1 MQKKLINSPSRCV
14 EEAIEGVLLSDSNL
28 QRVEGLNILIRKDI
42 AEHKANFVSII
53 SGGGSGHE
61 PAHAGFIGEGM
72 LSGAVLGN
80 VFASPSVASILAA
93 IRIVAGPKG
102 VLIIVKNYTG
112 DRLNFGMAAETAKQ
126 EGIDV
131 KLVIVADDCALPL
144 GKGITGGRG
153 LAGTVYVHKVAG
165 AVAASGASLEEVHT
179 AATLATARIGTLGL
193 ALSTC
198 SVPGTPAS
206 TRLSLPGLIE
216 VGMGIHGEP
225 GREQMQLPETNA
237 ADRIA
242 SILVAGI
249 LDQPQSSASEAQV
262 DLTARRLTY
271 TAGQRVAVMLN
282 NLGALPVIEM
292 QIVTRGVMLELAA
305 RGLVPV
311 RAHVGALMTSL
322 EMAGLSLTLYMIESD
337 DDLAYLDAPTAA
349 PAWIKSSVLSAESSD
364 LVGNRT
370 IVYSAADYE
379 KTVSSTVQGLRAD
392 RKILTAI
399 AAVCHRLVAMEPELT
414 QYDAICGDGDCGM
427 VMKKGATYILQDLET
442 YSQNDAT
449 VDLSV
454 LFTRLAT
461 GLSASMGGTSGVL
474 LELCFRAMA
483 LSFSSAAAVSGVR
496 HATLVDWAAA
506 LRAGVDAISYYGGAS
521 AGMRTMLD
529 AFLPAV
535 QALEQGNDL
544 ATVVVAAQAGADSTK
559 SMQSLAGRSNY
570 VNQAHMEGTPDPGAV
585 AVAAA
590 FQALSV
596 CLP

>member
-1 MQKKLINSPSRCV
+1 MQKKLINSPNRCV

-42 AEHKANFVSII
+42 AAHKANFVSII

-165 AVAASGASLEEVHT
+165 AVAASGASLDAVHT

-262 DLTARRLTY
+262 NMTARRLPYVT
-271 TAGQRVAVMLN
+271 GQRVVVMLN

-322 EMAGLSLTLYMIESD
+322 EMAGLSLTLCMVESD

-349 PAWIKSSVLSAESSD
+349 PACIKSSILSAESSD

-370 IVYSAADYE
+370 IAYSAADYE
-379 KTVSSTVQGLRAD
+379 KTVSCTVQGLRAD

-427 VMKKGATYILQDLET
+427 VIKKGATYILQDLET
-442 YSQNDAT
+442 FSHDNT
-449 VDLSV
+449 TIDLSA
-454 LFTRLAT
+454 LFTRVAT

-474 LELCFRAMA
+474 FELCFRAMA
-483 LSFSSAAAVSGVR
+483 LSFALAAAVSGVR
-496 HATLVDWAAA
+496 DATLVDWAAA

-544 ATVVVAAQAGADSTK
+544 AAVAAAAQAGADSTK

-590 FQALSV
+590 FHALSE
-596 CLP
+596 C